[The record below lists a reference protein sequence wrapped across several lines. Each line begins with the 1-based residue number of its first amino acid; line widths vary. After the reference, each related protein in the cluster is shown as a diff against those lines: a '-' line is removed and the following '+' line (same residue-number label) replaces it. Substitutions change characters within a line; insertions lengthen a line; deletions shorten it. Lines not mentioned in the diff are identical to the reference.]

1 MFNIIMKNIYSKITL
16 LSAIAL
22 LFLIGLQACT
32 SSTGPQAI
40 QYGKDQCV
48 YCKMTISDARYGTQ
62 LVTKKG
68 RAYNFDDV
76 QCMIAYVEDGDISRD
91 DIAAFYLPDFK
102 SNELL
107 PAEEL
112 FYLKSEALKSPMRGD
127 IAAFKSKSDM
137 EETLAEVG
145 GTPLTWDN
153 LWE

>member
-1 MFNIIMKNIYSKITL
+1 MKTKHIFYKVF
-16 LSAIAL
+16 AL
-22 LFLIGLQACT
+22 LTLCVLIGLQACT
-32 SSTGPQAI
+32 SNVGPQPI

-48 YCKMTISDARYGTQ
+48 YCKMTISDSRFGTQ

-76 QCMIAYVEDGDISRD
+76 QCMIAYVEDGDINRD

-102 SNELL
+102 TSALN
-107 PAEEL
+107 PAEEM

-127 IAAFKSKSDM
+127 IAAFVRKSDM
-137 EETLAEVG
+137 EETLNEVG
-145 GTPLTWDN
+145 GTPLTWED